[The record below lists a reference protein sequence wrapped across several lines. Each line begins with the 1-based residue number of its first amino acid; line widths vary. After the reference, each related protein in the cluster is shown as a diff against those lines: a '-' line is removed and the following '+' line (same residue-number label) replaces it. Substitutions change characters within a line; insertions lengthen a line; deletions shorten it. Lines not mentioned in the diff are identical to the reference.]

1 MMDERKLKVDVRTVD
16 GFQGQEREII
26 VFSAVRANDDG
37 HGWKQVGFLD
47 DPHRM
52 NVLLT
57 RARRG
62 LVVVGNSETLASNEL
77 WKSWID
83 YAEQHGLIVDH
94 KGNSAQHT
102 SPRTLHGDVSS
113 WRISTAVARLFTMTD
128 VNVFL

>member
-1 MMDERKLKVDVRTVD
+1 MQKVLLEELTDKRKLKVDIRTVD
-16 GFQGQEREII
+16 GFQGQERELI

-62 LVVVGNSETLASNEL
+62 LVMVGNRDTLSSDEL

-83 YAEQHGLIVDH
+83 YVDYHRLIHDICHQGDH
-94 KGNSAQHT
+94 
-102 SPRTLHGDVSS
+102 
-113 WRISTAVARLFTMTD
+113 TD
-128 VNVFL
+128 M

>member
-1 MMDERKLKVDVRTVD
+1 MSERKLKADIRTVD
-16 GFQGQEREII
+16 GFQGQERELI

-37 HGWKQVGFLD
+37 HGWKQIGFLD

-62 LVVVGNSETLASNEL
+62 LVVVGNRDTLASDEL

-83 YAEQHGLIVDH
+83 YVDHHKLIVNH
-94 KGNSAQHT
+94 E
-102 SPRTLHGDVSS
+102 GDK
-113 WRISTAVARLFTMTD
+113 TD
-128 VNVFL
+128 NANQ

>member
-1 MMDERKLKVDVRTVD
+1 MRRQNIRVDKDKDIDIRTVD
-16 GFQGQEREII
+16 GFQGQEREVI

-62 LVVVGNSETLASNEL
+62 LVVVGNRDTLASDEL

-83 YAEQHGLIVDH
+83 YAGRYQLIEDTGDNDDRSVLGVVIW
-94 KGNSAQHT
+94 KLCGWFAGRPT
-102 SPRTLHGDVSS
+102 STPV
-113 WRISTAVARLFTMTD
+113 
-128 VNVFL
+128 

>member
-1 MMDERKLKVDVRTVD
+1 MQEVDVRTVD
-16 GFQGQEREII
+16 GFQGQEREVV

-62 LVVVGNSETLASNEL
+62 LVVVGNRETLASDQL
-77 WKSWID
+77 WSCWID
-83 YAEQHGLIVDH
+83 YVDQHKLVVD
-94 KGNSAQHT
+94 KGDQQS
-102 SPRTLHGDVSS
+102 LLL
-113 WRISTAVARLFTMTD
+113 TA
-128 VNVFL
+128 

>member
-1 MMDERKLKVDVRTVD
+1 MRERNLKVDIRTVD

-62 LVVVGNSETLASNEL
+62 LVVVGNRDTLESNEL
-77 WKSWID
+77 WKSWIE
-83 YAEQHGLIVDH
+83 YADQHEMIEIH
-94 KGNSAQHT
+94 E
-102 SPRTLHGDVSS
+102 GDVC
-113 WRISTAVARLFTMTD
+113 
-128 VNVFL
+128 

>member
-1 MMDERKLKVDVRTVD
+1 LEELMRKQHLRVDVRTVD
-16 GFQGQEREII
+16 GFQGQERELV

-62 LVVVGNSETLASNEL
+62 LVVVGNRDTLASDEL
-77 WKSWID
+77 WKRWID
-83 YAEQHGLIVDH
+83 YAEHHNLIEN
-94 KGNSAQHT
+94 KGEGRGS
-102 SPRTLHGDVSS
+102 LI
-113 WRISTAVARLFTMTD
+113 RI
-128 VNVFL
+128 